1 MNYIYYCVLIF
12 FHPVHGDAPV
22 GAHNGAR
29 GAPDARVVHFAAI
42 GVAPVVHLVGRQRQR
57 IRWACH
63 DAEVA
68 TLAAFHVYDNGSFH
82 FCHSSK
88 SFSFVKTAKG
98 TAAVRCFGGSSPL
111 FRGIYWLYMSL
122 L

>member
-12 FHPVHGDAPV
+12 FHPVHRDAPV

-82 FCHSSK
+82 FCHGCI

-98 TAAVRCFGGSSPL
+98 TATVRCFGGSSPL